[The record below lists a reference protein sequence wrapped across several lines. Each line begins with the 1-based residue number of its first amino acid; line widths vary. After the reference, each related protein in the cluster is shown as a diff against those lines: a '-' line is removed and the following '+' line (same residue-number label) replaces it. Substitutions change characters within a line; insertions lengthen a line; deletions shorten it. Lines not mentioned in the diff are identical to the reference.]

1 MSRKLLCSMLV
12 MVVSVSFVA
21 AEDFVASI
29 TKVDGDKVTFQ
40 KYKKGEKG
48 KKGKGEKDGDPVTM
62 NAAGATVAKTK
73 FSKGDD
79 GKGKI
84 EAGDKIE
91 KGLKD
96 EMFSKEKLGETGV
109 FVRITTEGEGDKAKI
124 TEILTFDFKKKKKD
138 AN

>member
-21 AEDFVASI
+21 AEEFVATI
-29 TKVDGDKVTFQ
+29 TKVEGDKVTYQ

-48 KKGKGEKDGDPVTM
+48 KKGEKEGDAVTIS
-62 NAAGATVAKTK
+62 AAGAKVAKAK
-73 FSKGDD
+73 FGKDDD
-79 GKGKI
+79 GKFKI
-84 EAGDKIE
+84 EVGDKIE

-96 EMFSKEKLGETGV
+96 EMFSKEKLGETPV
-109 FVRITTEGEGDKAKI
+109 TARITTEGEGDNAKI
-124 TEILTFDFKKKKKD
+124 TQILTFGDFKKKKKKD